1 MNNENKKESEYI
13 FVEKYVYDP
22 FLRILHWVNALSI
35 FSLMLTIWL
44 KNFLKPYDN
53 WKEILYRYHILIGY
67 VLIIGV
73 ILRIIWGFI
82 GPEHALFKNMIN
94 WKAYLK
100 LLSTRKYDAS
110 ENWGHDKYA
119 GFSYICLFILMLYQ
133 AYSGLYLAA
142 QKYEMSFFH
151 YFVEYSAIKTPFAKL
166 LSKIHEVVFYL
177 TMVFTAVHIIMLR
190 IHEIK
195 AKSPLTQAMFNGIQ
209 YRKKKKL

>member
-1 MNNENKKESEYI
+1 MNTENIKEREYI

-22 FLRILHWVNALSI
+22 ILRILHWVNALSI

-44 KNFLKPYDN
+44 KNLLKPYDN

-67 VLIIGV
+67 VLTAGI
-73 ILRIIWGFI
+73 ILRVVWGFI
-82 GPEHALFKNMIN
+82 GPEHAKFKNMIN

-100 LLSTRKYDAS
+100 LLRTRKYDTS
-110 ENWGHDKYA
+110 ENWGHNKYA
-119 GFSYICLFILMLYQ
+119 GLSYIFLFILMLYQ

-166 LSKIHEVVFYL
+166 LSNIHEIVFYM
-177 TMVFTAVHIIMLR
+177 TMIFTALHVIMLR
-190 IHEIK
+190 FHEIIS
-195 AKSPLTQAMFNGIQ
+195 KSPLTQAMCNGIQ
-209 YRKKKKL
+209 YRKKNKS